1 MWLLHAIS
9 NILFLCEK
17 FLNEFIIFTCHP
29 LIFGFLYF
37 HLSMGKNNLKQ
48 AVTKHSQNL
57 RGMFKRK
64 KTKYNSN
71 FESRCRSFNKR
82 YRSVD
87 SSVLTT
93 LTREVNINTTTLQA
107 AVSIPTLDVF
117 TTLDVLPSVPELGN
131 TAKTEDSVSTIETAI
146 STTLDVSHSVPEEG
160 KQATDNKKP
169 APVGQPF
176 QPIDPK
182 FDSRL
187 RSFSNGKK

>member
-1 MWLLHAIS
+1 MIS
-9 NILFLCEK
+9 SKLRQSILKILGVCSK
-17 FLNEFIIFTCHP
+17 GKKLSTTATLNHVADPST
-29 LIFGFLYF
+29 
-37 HLSMGKNNLKQ
+37 N
-48 AVTKHSQNL
+48 VD
-57 RGMFKRK
+57 
-64 KTKYNSN
+64 
-71 FESRCRSFNKR
+71 
-82 YRSVD
+82 RSVD

-107 AVSIPTLDVF
+107 AVSTTLDVF

-131 TAKTEDSVSTIETAI
+131 TAKTEDSVSTTETAI
-146 STTLDVSHSVPEEG
+146 STTLDASYSVPEEG